1 MKDLQNRVVVI
12 TGAGSGIGRATAL
25 RFAREGARLHLV
37 DIDEAAVEAARGEAL
52 AVGAPA
58 VEAHVANCAD
68 AAAVEALAAAVVA
81 AEGRVDVLHNNAGV
95 CFIGP
100 MEQQSLADWKW
111 LLDVDLWGVIN
122 GIHAFLPQMIRQ
134 GGGHIVNT
142 ASMAGLMGL
151 PMVAAYSTA
160 KHAVVGLSES
170 LNIELGV
177 HGIRVTA
184 ICPGSVRTNV
194 MRNARFSLGGGARE
208 GMIRSLGFTPTTPDH
223 VARQVV
229 DAVKRDRGLVAA
241 LNDMTAMLVVKRLST
256 WAYQEGARA
265 LTTWARL
272 RWPAGRVEGQRR
284 GARRGRHRDFDEKS
298 RRSSSTR
305 RLSDSTHAGPV
316 RSPIQSETCSRFDCA
331 SATSPWSQ

>member
-37 DIDEAAVEAARGEAL
+37 DIDEAAVEAVRGEAL
-52 AVGAPA
+52 VAGAPA
-58 VEAHVANCAD
+58 AAAHVVNCAD
-68 AAAVEALAAAVVA
+68 AAAVAALAEAVVA

-95 CFIGP
+95 CFVGP
-100 MEQQSLADWKW
+100 MEQQSLEDWKW

-122 GIHAFLPQMIRQ
+122 GIHAFLPHMIRQ

-151 PMVAAYSTA
+151 PMTAAYSTA

-194 MRNARFSLGGGARE
+194 MRNARWGIGAGARE
-208 GMIRSLGFTPTTPDH
+208 GMTRSLGFTPTTPERI
-223 VARQVV
+223 AGQVV
-229 DAVKRDRGLVAA
+229 DAVKRDRGLVAG
-241 LNDMTAMLVVKRLST
+241 LNDMTPLLVLKRLSDRL
-256 WAYQEGARA
+256 YQEVARA
-265 LTTWARL
+265 ATTWARL
-272 RWPAGRVEGQRR
+272 RWPEQFMAEPKPAASKGNGAETAAPEGVR
-284 GARRGRHRDFDEKS
+284 EPSK
-298 RRSSSTR
+298 
-305 RLSDSTHAGPV
+305 
-316 RSPIQSETCSRFDCA
+316 RSPEDRPRPA
-331 SATSPWSQ
+331 A

>member
-1 MKDLQNRVVVI
+1 MRDLRNRVVVI

-37 DIDEAAVEAARGEAL
+37 DID
-52 AVGAPA
+52 
-58 VEAHVANCAD
+58 
-68 AAAVEALAAAVVA
+68 AAAVEAVRGEVLAGGAAVAAAHVVDCTDAAAVAALAEAVVA

-95 CFIGP
+95 CLIGP

-111 LLDVDLWGVIN
+111 LIDVDLWGVIN
-122 GIHAFLPQMIRQ
+122 GVHAFLPQMIRQ

-142 ASMAGLMGL
+142 ASMAGLVGL

-160 KHAVVGLSES
+160 KHAVVGLSEA

-194 MRNARFSLGGGARE
+194 MRNARFDLPSGARD
-208 GMIRSLGFTPTTPDH
+208 GMIRSLGFTPTGPDRI
-223 VARQVV
+223 ARQVV
-229 DAVKRDRGLVAA
+229 AAVRRDRGLVAA
-241 LNDMTAMLVVKRLST
+241 LNDMTPLLALKQLSVRL
-256 WAYQEGARA
+256 YQETARA

-272 RWPAGRVEGQRR
+272 RWPEQFMAAARPGSEAARKGNGAGRPTPGGVS
-284 GARRGRHRDFDEKS
+284 AW
-298 RRSSSTR
+298 T
-305 RLSDSTHAGPV
+305 
-316 RSPIQSETCSRFDCA
+316 RSPAGRPPPDA
-331 SATSPWSQ
+331 